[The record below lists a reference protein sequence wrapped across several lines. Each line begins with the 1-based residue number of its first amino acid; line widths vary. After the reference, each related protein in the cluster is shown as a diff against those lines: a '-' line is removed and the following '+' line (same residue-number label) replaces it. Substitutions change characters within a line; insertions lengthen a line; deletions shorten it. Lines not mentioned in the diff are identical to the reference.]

1 MKNKP
6 QKPQSQFSMLF
17 KEESARY
24 LESLNSELLRF
35 EKDPDDIDLLEG
47 MMRELHSLKG
57 AANMIGLTEIGKFAH
72 RLEDAFVHLKTGEYS
87 PWEFDLLFSSFDLLK
102 KMVDDATSEKPKGI
116 DYSVLYKKLKTI
128 QNRKRITKKIKK
140 KDRVV
145 ERDIDLAVF
154 RTDLKN
160 FIHIDVSKVDTLM
173 GLVNELIIHKGR
185 ITKRPN
191 EVRSIF
197 DQIKYIHKSLRQIN
211 QVPDLEEGMV
221 SQIDALDVEIVD
233 LRDRISFLLDDMS
246 NQSTR
251 LDRLID
257 QLEGTAIKMRM
268 LPLSVIFSKMERLVR
283 DLSKA
288 KEKQIKLIFSGEGTE
303 LDKKIIEVIQDP
315 IMHLIRNSIDHGV
328 ELPAI
333 RKKAGKLPEGVIII
347 NAYQRGNR
355 IIMEIEDDGGGVD
368 KERVKEIAIE
378 KKLVTSAEA
387 DKLEENEIFEL
398 LFQPGF
404 STKKEIT
411 DVSGR
416 GVGLNVVRDA
426 LSQLQGIV
434 KIESQRGL
442 YTKFVFDL
450 PISVAVASIFMLSV
464 SGRLFAIPTSEVKET
479 IKGQKVDSHATSIT
493 VNNEEVPFFSL
504 QKVLNL
510 PEMGEGSEQ
519 VILILEFMNK
529 PVALAVDT
537 LEGEEHVIIKTLG
550 EYLGKVR
557 NVAGAAI
564 LGDARL
570 VVVLDLQE
578 ILSSNWRQL
587 AVEA

>member
-1 MKNKP
+1 MKQKA

-24 LESLNSELLRF
+24 LENLNSELLRF
-35 EKDPDDIDLLEG
+35 EKDPDDINLLEG

-87 PWEFDLLFSSFDLLK
+87 PWEFDLLFSSFDLLR
-102 KMVDDATSEKPKGI
+102 KMVDDATSEKPKGV

-128 QNRKRITKKIKK
+128 QSRKRITKKPKK
-140 KDRVV
+140 QDKLI
-145 ERDIDLAVF
+145 ERNIDLSSF

-185 ITKRPN
+185 ITKRPG
-191 EVRSIF
+191 EVKSIF
-197 DQIKYIHKSLRQIN
+197 DQIKYVHKSLRQMN
-211 QVPDLEEGMV
+211 QASNLSEETI
-221 SQIDALDVEIVD
+221 SSIDALDVEIVD
-233 LRDRISFLLDDMS
+233 LRDRISFLLEDMS
-246 NQSTR
+246 NQSAR

-288 KEKQIKLIFSGEGTE
+288 KDKQIKLVFSGEGTE

-315 IMHLIRNSIDHGV
+315 IMHIIRNSIDHGI
-328 ELPAI
+328 ELPAV

-347 NAYQRGNR
+347 NAYQKGNR

-368 KERVKEIAIE
+368 KEKVKEIAIE
-378 KKLVTSAEA
+378 KELVTKEEA

-404 STKKEIT
+404 STKREVT

-434 KIESQRGL
+434 KIDSQAGL
-442 YTKFVFDL
+442 CTKFVLDL
-450 PISVAVASIFMLSV
+450 PISIAVASTLMLSV

-479 IKGQKVDSHATSIT
+479 IKGQKIDSQDTTIT
-493 VNNEEVPFFSL
+493 IENEEVPFFSL
-504 QKVLNL
+504 QKLLNL
-510 PEMGEGSEQ
+510 PKMEGVSEQ
-519 VILILEFMNK
+519 VILLLEFMNK

-537 LEGEEHVIIKTLG
+537 IEGEEHVIIKTLG
-550 EYLGKVR
+550 NYLGKVK

-570 VVVLDLQE
+570 VVVLDMQE